1 MEASMGTPLG
11 SREAFPEE
19 ETRHHV
25 VRAMTSILVADQESD
40 TRSRLTRALRR
51 EGYETLPAR
60 TGAEA
65 VELAKSP
72 LVRITILDVLL
83 PDLSGIETFELISG
97 FREVSGIFLARE
109 RTKETMVRLLD
120 AGAFTVLD
128 KPPRLDWLLEAVRR
142 LDQRLG
148 QENDKPMGT
157 GFSPPRNEV

>member
-1 MEASMGTPLG
+1 M
-11 SREAFPEE
+11 
-19 ETRHHV
+19 
-25 VRAMTSILVADQESD
+25 RATTSILVADQESD
-40 TRSRLTRALRR
+40 SRSRLLRALRR
-51 EGYETLPAR
+51 EGYETVPAS

-97 FREVSGIFLARE
+97 FRDVQGIFLTRE

-128 KPPRLDWLLEAVRR
+128 KPPRLDWLLAAVRLLDHR
-142 LDQRLG
+142 LES
-148 QENDKPMGT
+148 ENEGRRDRAA
-157 GFSPPRNEV
+157 PRNDGTKGAGGLPA

>member
-1 MEASMGTPLG
+1 
-11 SREAFPEE
+11 
-19 ETRHHV
+19 V
-25 VRAMTSILVADQESD
+25 VRALTSILVADQESD
-40 TRSRLTRALRR
+40 SRSRLLRALRR
-51 EGYETLPAR
+51 EGYETVPAS

-97 FREVSGIFLARE
+97 FRDVRGIFLTRE

-128 KPPRLDWLLEAVRR
+128 KPPRLDWLLEAVRLLDHR
-142 LDQRLG
+142 LES
-148 QENDKPMGT
+148 ENEGRRDRAAPWNDGT
-157 GFSPPRNEV
+157 KGAGGTPA